1 MLQKGLLM
9 TGSSDAPVEPTNP
22 WRGIWAAVNR
32 VEDDGTPQGGW
43 LPGQRL
49 TIDEALAL
57 YTVNPAKAVGIQE
70 RFGSLRPG
78 MAADLVILDRDIHKT
93 PPEDLREVKP
103 VMTIVGGK
111 VRFVRES

>member
-1 MLQKGLLM
+1 MG
-9 TGSSDAPVEPTNP
+9 P
-22 WRGIWAAVNR
+22 
-32 VEDDGTPQGGW
+32 
-43 LPGQRL
+43 
-49 TIDEALAL
+49 
-57 YTVNPAKAVGIQE
+57 
-70 RFGSLRPG
+70 LRPG